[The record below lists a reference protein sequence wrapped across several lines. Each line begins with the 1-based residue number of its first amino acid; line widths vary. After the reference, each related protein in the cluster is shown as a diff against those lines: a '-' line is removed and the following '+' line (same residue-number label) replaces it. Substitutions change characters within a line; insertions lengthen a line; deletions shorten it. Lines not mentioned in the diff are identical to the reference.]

1 MQPPNAR
8 QLVLDLLDAPLS
20 RAGRKA
26 DDHLDLVD
34 AGVLDSIAFLELL
47 SALEDRSGIPIDLLQ
62 VDPAGL
68 TTIAALV
75 ALLTDAPANSP
86 DAPSS

>member
-1 MQPPNAR
+1 MKPPHAR
-8 QLVLDLLDAPLS
+8 QLVLELLDAPLS

-26 DDHLDLVD
+26 DDHLDLMD

-47 SALEDRSGIPIDLLQ
+47 STLQERTGVPIDLLS

-75 ALLTDAPANSP
+75 ALLTDAPQNSP
-86 DAPSS
+86 EAP